1 MTDGINAWA
10 FAFGG
15 ESIEG
20 ALIRTDDNA
29 SAISLQDGTYLIVH
43 RAGTFTVIAEA
54 SGYTSLSYS
63 GVIINKN
70 ETMTKDFGLVS
81 LDGGDDSGGDAE
93 DGEDQGEQ
101 DGEDDGEDSGEGGG
115 GEEGGGSD
123 DGEDQSDGSGTPA
136 ASSSGDTGGSCFI
149 ATAAYGSAM
158 EPFRD
163 RFMLANTVGKAFV
176 HFYYI
181 YSPPV
186 ADFIAIHDTL
196 RAVVRWSL
204 LPVVGVSWMALNS
217 GPWVTMVVVVLLIC
231 LTYAG
236 TRFVLRRMQFRDQI

>member
-43 RAGTFTVIAEA
+43 RAATITVRAEA
-54 SGYTSLSYS
+54 SGYTPVSYS

-70 ETMTKDFGLVS
+70 ETMTKDFGLVP

-101 DGEDDGEDSGEGGG
+101 DGEDDGEDSGGGD
-115 GEEGGGSD
+115 S
-123 DGEDQSDGSGTPA
+123 
-136 ASSSGDTGGSCFI
+136 GGSCFI

-163 RFMLANTVGKAFV
+163 RFMLANTAGKTFV
-176 HFYYI
+176 HLYYS
-181 YSPPV
+181 YPP
-186 ADFIAIHDTL
+186 L
-196 RAVVRWSL
+196 
-204 LPVVGVSWMALNS
+204 
-217 GPWVTMVVVVLLIC
+217 
-231 LTYAG
+231 
-236 TRFVLRRMQFRDQI
+236 

>member
-43 RAGTFTVIAEA
+43 RAATITVRAEA
-54 SGYTSLSYS
+54 SGYTPVSYS

-70 ETMTKDFGLVS
+70 ETMTKDFELVP
-81 LDGGDDSGGDAE
+81 LDGGDDSGGA
-93 DGEDQGEQ
+93 
-101 DGEDDGEDSGEGGG
+101 

-123 DGEDQSDGSGTPA
+123 DGREGEGEGGEDASQDGGGEDDGSGTLA
-136 ASSSGDTGGSCFI
+136 TSSGGGDSGGSCFI

-163 RFMLANTVGKAFV
+163 RFMLANTAGKTFV
-176 HFYYI
+176 HLYYS
-181 YSPPV
+181 YPP
-186 ADFIAIHDTL
+186 L
-196 RAVVRWSL
+196 
-204 LPVVGVSWMALNS
+204 
-217 GPWVTMVVVVLLIC
+217 
-231 LTYAG
+231 
-236 TRFVLRRMQFRDQI
+236 